1 MKGRT
6 IDSRQRSE
14 IIEDW
19 LLRNGDVS
27 SKEYERKYNISKE
40 CICTILDEAVE
51 IMKQNYR
58 EKTGGISLALRMLKK
73 EYKAK
78 ELNPMELRKKTMKR
92 FIELRKNSSS
102 GISLE
107 RWSKMLGVE
116 IYILKEA
123 INRYG

>member
-6 IDSRQRSE
+6 IDSRQRNE

-116 IYILKEA
+116 IRILKEA